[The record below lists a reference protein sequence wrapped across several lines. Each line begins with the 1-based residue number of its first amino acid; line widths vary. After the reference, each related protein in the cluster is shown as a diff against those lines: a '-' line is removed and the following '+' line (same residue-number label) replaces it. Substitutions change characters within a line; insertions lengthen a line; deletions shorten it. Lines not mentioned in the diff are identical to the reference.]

1 MKMYTLLDHTPIPAP
16 NLLEWARWF
25 EIANRQVEKDH
36 IGDIVISTVFLGI
49 DHSFDVNGPPLLFET
64 MIFGGEFDQEQR
76 RYSTWEEAE
85 AGHQEFVKMV
95 KIGPR
100 GPKGIAGYARN

>member
-1 MKMYTLLDHTPIPAP
+1 MKKYTLIDHTPIPAL

-25 EIANRQVEKDH
+25 ETANRQVAQDR
-36 IGDIVISTVFLGI
+36 IGDILISTVFLGI
-49 DHSFDVNGPPLLFET
+49 DHSFYADGPPLLFET
-64 MIFGGEFDQEQR
+64 MVFGGDFDQEQQ

-95 KIGPR
+95 KIGQIKREP
-100 GPKGIAGYARN
+100 IQ